1 MQKGV
6 GCVYLTDEDPENCVL
21 IEKAF
26 LVFVETK
33 SVLNPFENDSV
44 YLLLVQC
51 IVLTLTVFCELFSVV
66 TLQQD
71 WHNYA
76 VLKMPSSSFD
86 FSWHNKLN
94 LLNYFEVPNKP
105 IGFSLPLPSYL
116 VQGVLT
122 IGTIL

>member
-1 MQKGV
+1 M
-6 GCVYLTDEDPENCVL
+6 
-21 IEKAF
+21 F
-26 LVFVETK
+26 
-33 SVLNPFENDSV
+33 LNPFVNDSV

-105 IGFSLPLPSYL
+105 IGFSLPLPSHL
-116 VQGVLT
+116 VQGFKV
-122 IGTIL
+122 

>member
-6 GCVYLTDEDPENCVL
+6 GCVYLTEKDLENCVL

-51 IVLTLTVFCELFSVV
+51 IVLTLTVFYELFSVV
-66 TLQQD
+66 ILQQD

-105 IGFSLPLPSYL
+105 IGFSLPLPSY
-116 VQGVLT
+116 
-122 IGTIL
+122 

>member
-1 MQKGV
+1 M
-6 GCVYLTDEDPENCVL
+6 
-21 IEKAF
+21 F
-26 LVFVETK
+26 
-33 SVLNPFENDSV
+33 LNPFVNDSV

-105 IGFSLPLPSYL
+105 IGFSLPLPSHL
-116 VQGVLT
+116 VQG
-122 IGTIL
+122 I